1 MRLLRLVLPALALT
15 LVAATA
21 ATPVAAAPVTAAAPA
36 GGNAD
41 RDALTSLA
49 DRVVEAG
56 APGAVIGRRT
66 DAGLL
71 GVARG
76 QADLKSGRPAAAG
89 DRYRIGSNT
98 KTMVAVVV
106 LQLVQEGRLGLDD
119 SVSRLLPDLGLDKRI
134 TVRHLLNQTS
144 GFHTDTMVASPP
156 YGYEHNRFHY
166 FEPEQLVEI
175 ALTNPEP
182 RAEPGKQYEYSNT
195 NYVLAGLVIE
205 RVTHQPVQ
213 VELRRR
219 IFGPLGLRDTSFPG
233 FNPVIFGRHLSGYLL
248 AEGEPTYDTTVY
260 SMSWAWTSGAVISTV
275 EDETTFMRALFNG
288 KLLSK
293 RMFAEMTTPGPN
305 GTYAMALVKL
315 PLACAPGGVV
325 WGHDGIV
332 FGYLSSA
339 FSTADGSV
347 QTAAVGNAWILAE
360 NGTPSSLVTQ
370 VGAAAICGER
380 AAASG
385 VAAVDKTGEAL
396 EHVPGGHI
404 SHP

>member
-1 MRLLRLVLPALALT
+1 MRFLRLVLPALALA
-15 LVAATA
+15 LAAATA
-21 ATPVAAAPVTAAAPA
+21 AAPVPPVAAAAPA
-36 GGNAD
+36 GRNAD

-66 DAGLL
+66 GEGLL

-76 QADLKSGRPAAAG
+76 RADLASGRPAAAD

-119 SVSRLLPDLGLDKRI
+119 SVSQLLPDLGLDERI

-144 GFHTDTMVASPP
+144 GFHTDT
-156 YGYEHNRFHY
+156 
-166 FEPEQLVEI
+166 
-175 ALTNPEP
+175 
-182 RAEPGKQYEYSNT
+182 
-195 NYVLAGLVIE
+195 
-205 RVTHQPVQ
+205 
-213 VELRRR
+213 
-219 IFGPLGLRDTSFPG
+219 
-233 FNPVIFGRHLSGYLL
+233 
-248 AEGEPTYDTTVY
+248 
-260 SMSWAWTSGAVISTV
+260 ISTV
-275 EDETTFMRALFNG
+275 GDETTFMRALFNG

-293 RMFAEMTTPGPN
+293 RMFAELTTPGPN

-315 PLACAPGGVV
+315 PLACAPGGFV

-339 FSTADGSV
+339 FSTADGTV
-347 QTAAVGNAWILAE
+347 QAAAVGNAWILAE

-370 VGAAAICGER
+370 VGAVAICGEQVT
-380 AAASG
+380 ASD
-385 VAAVDKTGEAL
+385 VAAVDETREAL
-396 EHVPGGHI
+396 EQVPGGHI